1 MANVFNKLDCANPT
15 ANTGISDC
23 ALDIKGLAGG
33 FLVPANFELPASQ
46 AGSATAALAYLQTA
60 ATNNAAADR
69 IYPLPGVFNF
79 TDNTEDATFQ
89 TGTFGV
95 QTFVRDGK
103 YDWTIQFTQGG
114 YCLLQEIQKLNGS
127 GKRLL
132 FFDEAGVLYGTRGK
146 NGGLSGIP
154 LNTFYAMPWKANDGS
169 NVAIYGYKVNF
180 NAGFVNTGALTFIK
194 FNFADIASISGLLNI
209 ALTQQ
214 TAKTAG
220 VVNMGANV
228 SCGGTDLYDLYATE
242 LASAAAWT
250 YTQNGKTV
258 TITSVVAN
266 ANTRG
271 WTITPDTTDPDYS
284 ASADAVIGLA
294 GPSDLTQLGVI
305 GYAGIPKV
313 VKNILA

>member
-1 MANVFNKLDCANPT
+1 MANVFNKLDCANST

-46 AGSATAALAYLQTA
+46 AGSAAAALAYLQSA
-60 ATNNAAADR
+60 AANNSAADR

-169 NVAIYGYKVNF
+169 NVAMYGYKVNF
-180 NAGFVNTGALTFIK
+180 NAGFVNAGALTFIK

-209 ALTQQ
+209 ALSQL
-214 TAKTAG
+214 AVRVAG
-220 VVNMGANV
+220 AMQIGANV
-228 SCGGTDLYDLYATE
+228 SCGGTDLYSVYPTE
-242 LASAAAWT
+242 LASAAAWKAT
-250 YTQNGKTV
+250 IAGKDVTVASVVVNDNLKGWTV
-258 TITSVVAN
+258 TLSTS
-266 ANTRG
+266 
-271 WTITPDTTDPDYS
+271 DPDYS
-284 ASADAVIGLA
+284 ASADVVVRLA
-294 GPSDLTQLGVI
+294 GPSDLAQLGI
-305 GYAGIPKV
+305 NGYDSIPKV
-313 VKNILA
+313 ITTT